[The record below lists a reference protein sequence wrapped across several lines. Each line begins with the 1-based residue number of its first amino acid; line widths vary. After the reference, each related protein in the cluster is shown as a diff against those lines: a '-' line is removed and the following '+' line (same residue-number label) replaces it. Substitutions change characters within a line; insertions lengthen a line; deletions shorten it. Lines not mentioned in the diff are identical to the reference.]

1 MSANDDD
8 IKIHLS
14 WMAGRP
20 RHRVQVRFG
29 TDGDAPLVRPP
40 ATIVFGRDGK
50 VKAVATPSSDV
61 VDDEEF
67 DRRLAEANAHQ
78 DSTSDEGSDDSC
90 PPMKKVKLEPPVE
103 ALSSGVLAAQVKQE
117 PVENLPL
124 ISVKQEP
131 AEIPLV
137 SIKQEQVKVKQEQ
150 VEVKLEPP
158 VEVKQEPIDDND
170 DVEEDDD
177 NDDVEED
184 DDDGGDVEDDDDDDD
199 ASVIFIKQVIYGS
212 DIE

>member
-1 MSANDDD
+1 
-8 IKIHLS
+8 
-14 WMAGRP
+14 
-20 RHRVQVRFG
+20 
-29 TDGDAPLVRPP
+29 
-40 ATIVFGRDGK
+40 
-50 VKAVATPSSDV
+50 
-61 VDDEEF
+61 
-67 DRRLAEANAHQ
+67 
-78 DSTSDEGSDDSC
+78 
-90 PPMKKVKLEPPVE
+90 MKKVKLEPPVE

-131 AEIPLV
+131 AEIALV

-158 VEVKQEPIDDND
+158 VEVKQEQVKVKQEPIDGND

-177 NDDVEED
+177 G
-184 DDDGGDVEDDDDDDD
+184 GGDVEDDDDDDD